1 MTRKGLAPCMKA
13 IGENDKH
20 PENDF
25 QTYKVISVSKE
36 INNIKLE
43 V

>member
-13 IGENDKH
+13 IDENEKH

-25 QTYKVISVSKE
+25 QTYK
-36 INNIKLE
+36 
-43 V
+43 